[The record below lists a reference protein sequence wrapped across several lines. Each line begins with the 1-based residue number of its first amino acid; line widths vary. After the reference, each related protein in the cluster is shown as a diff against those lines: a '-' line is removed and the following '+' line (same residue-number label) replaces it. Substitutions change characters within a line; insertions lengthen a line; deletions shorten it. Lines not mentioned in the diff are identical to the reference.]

1 MPQMKAFIQLR
12 EEVTEFKKNKP
23 VYKTLKN
30 KTSEDLIDICMV
42 YCDKLLQPRIYR
54 ESIEDEQ

>member
-30 KTSEDLIDICMV
+30 KTSEELIDMV
-42 YCDKLLQPRIYR
+42 YCDKPLQPRIYR
-54 ESIEDEQ
+54 EPIEVEQ